1 METTLLEIKNLN
13 ISFNVGKNI
22 VNTVDNFSL
31 MLKEKETIGIVG
43 ESGSGKTISML
54 GLTRLLPK
62 QAFVDKGSI
71 LFKGRDIS
79 NMSNKE
85 FYHKISG
92 KKISM
97 IFQEPMTA
105 LNPVYTIGRQLI
117 ATYLFHNDVSRNSA
131 YNRAIEFLDVDQ
143 KEFSS
148 RGASAAERLAGVP

>member
-13 ISFNVGKNI
+13 ISFNISKNI

-31 MLKEKETIGIVG
+31 TLKEKETIGIVG

-79 NMSNKE
+79 NISNKE
-85 FYHKISG
+85 FYQKISG
-92 KKISM
+92 KKISLEDGIGFCPASFKM
-97 IFQEPMTA
+97 RLIFFSCPCCEPA
-105 LNPVYTIGRQLI
+105 LEPRRIQP
-117 ATYLFHNDVSRNSA
+117 A
-131 YNRAIEFLDVDQ
+131 
-143 KEFSS
+143 FS
-148 RGASAAERLAGVP
+148 